1 MPLKIQWPSH
11 ATRNNLFFF
20 TLHSMYLVF
29 VPVSSPLVKRFNCV
43 LFCLFSYRFMDMFP
57 DAVLVRDIQKKL
69 DDIIQ
74 VGVCNITKLIR
85 ASQSTVAPGAA
96 EVVSEDFPLSR
107 TKRDTRV
114 ASGRHGAKSTEALS
128 IAVEVPGER
137 RAKNLKAYRSATRQ
151 EDLKSH
157 GRGSLANRLLREGLL
172 TQEMLRQLESEWHDQ
187 HRNGRYGLGSK
198 RDDQN
203 SSKETGKKK
212 K

>member
-1 MPLKIQWPSH
+1 
-11 ATRNNLFFF
+11 
-20 TLHSMYLVF
+20 
-29 VPVSSPLVKRFNCV
+29 
-43 LFCLFSYRFMDMFP
+43 MFP

-85 ASQSTVAPGAA
+85 ASQSAAAACIA

-107 TKRDTRV
+107 TKRDSRTVSDRP
-114 ASGRHGAKSTEALS
+114 GAEAPEALS
-128 IAVEVPGER
+128 VAVEVPEER
-137 RAKNLKAYRSATRQ
+137 RARSLRAYRSAPRQ

-172 TQEMLRQLESEWHDQ
+172 TREMLRQLESEWQDQ

-198 RDDQN
+198 RGDQH
-203 SSKETGKKK
+203 SSKEMGRKKK
-212 K
+212 

>member
-1 MPLKIQWPSH
+1 
-11 ATRNNLFFF
+11 
-20 TLHSMYLVF
+20 
-29 VPVSSPLVKRFNCV
+29 
-43 LFCLFSYRFMDMFP
+43 MDMFP

-74 VGVCNITKLIR
+74 IGVCNITKLIR
-85 ASQSTVAPGAA
+85 TSQSAAAPGTAA
-96 EVVSEDFPLSR
+96 VVSENFPLSR
-107 TKRDTRV
+107 TKRDTRTV
-114 ASGRHGAKSTEALS
+114 LDRHDAKSTEALS
-128 IAVEVPGER
+128 IAAEVLGER

-172 TQEMLRQLESEWHDQ
+172 TQEMLRQLESEWQDQ

-198 RDDQN
+198 RGDQN
-203 SSKETGKKK
+203 SSKEMGKKK